1 MKDVFILLRKIFT
14 LFTFL
19 LGISFLGFSQEKDN
33 YDNLTSG
40 KWQIE
45 SVEIENEVMNV
56 SEEGHWMVFLSN
68 GLYQIMLDKE
78 EQVGT
83 WSLDE
88 KNEIKFDTENFDGES
103 YIKKINDNE
112 LKFSISG
119 YTLALSK

>member
-1 MKDVFILLRKIFT
+1 MKDVLILLRKVFT
-14 LFTFL
+14 LFVFL
-19 LGISFLGFSQEKDN
+19 LGMSFLSFSQEKNN

-45 SVEIENEVMNV
+45 SVEIENEIMDV
-56 SEEGHWMVFLSN
+56 SDEGHWMVFHSN
-68 GLYQIMLDKE
+68 GVYSIMLDKE
-78 EQVGT
+78 EEAGT
-83 WSLDE
+83 WSLDA

-103 YIKKINDNE
+103 YIKKINEKE